1 MAWFTEVDLEDLAGG
16 RSFSRGQGY
25 VEAVS
30 NLRDLPDGVVA
41 TVRGTDPYQVRLYDT
56 DGGLDGE
63 CNCPYGEE
71 GNFCKHCVA
80 VGLRLLDRERAT
92 GNVRTNTAT
101 DIDVRA
107 FIASLGHDEL
117 VDLVWQQTSDDPA
130 MYQRMLLRAMA
141 NAATVD
147 LGLLAEQV
155 ERLEIDWI
163 NYGEEDGYAEGA
175 DAVIEALAALVPDR
189 ATEVQPLLRRTFCLV
204 CQAAQRSEDHSGAAI
219 DSAGAAWDAY
229 LQACETDPPNPAE
242 LGEWFAEFRLGAPDG
257 LEVSITDIADL
268 LGVEGLNAYWAV
280 LETAKTTKP
289 SDWTV
294 RMLREELIRATGDLD
309 ALVACY
315 AEDLSSPQRYVDI
328 ARLLLN
334 DGRTAEAIEWL
345 ERGRAGVDR
354 WDHRASGLA
363 DLLVELYTEAGR
375 TDDVIALWQ
384 ARFHSEGSVETYRVL
399 RAAILA
405 ADPGRWPEQRE
416 QAWSLLRHRADDS
429 SLWSAGDVYVRVLLL
444 EDEDEAA
451 WEAVGRYRCDQ
462 QTRLAVTDR
471 RSATHPAEALAIYL
485 PIIET
490 AVAQTNT
497 MGYEQAADLLVT
509 LRGVFARAGRD
520 FEAEMA
526 RLKAVH
532 SRKRNFLGAL
542 RQRGL

>member
-30 NLRDLPDGVVA
+30 NLRDLPNGVVA
-41 TVRGTDPYQVRLYDT
+41 TVQGTDPYQVRLYDAN
-56 DGGLDGE
+56 GELEGE
-63 CNCPYGEE
+63 CSCPYGED
-71 GNFCKHCVA
+71 GNFCKHSVA

-92 GNVRTNTAT
+92 GDVRTHGAAEV
-101 DIDVRA
+101 DVHA
-107 FIASLGHDEL
+107 FIATLGHDEL
-117 VDLVWQQTSDDPA
+117 VDLVWQHANEDPA
-130 MYQRMLLRAMA
+130 LYQRMLLRAMTS
-141 NAATVD
+141 AATVD

-155 ERLEIDWI
+155 ERLQIDWI
-163 NYGEEDGYAEGA
+163 NYGEEDGYAKGA

-189 ATEVQPLLRRTFCLV
+189 ATEVQPLLRRTLCLV
-204 CQAAQRSEDHSGAAI
+204 CQAAQRSEDHCGAALG
-219 DSAGAAWDAY
+219 SAGDAWDAY
-229 LQACETDPPNPAE
+229 LQACEINPPDPAE

-257 LEVSITDIADL
+257 LELNISDIADL

-280 LETAKTTKP
+280 LETANSTKP

-294 RMLREELIRATGDLD
+294 RMLREELIRATGNLD

-334 DGRTAEAIEWL
+334 EHRTAEAIEWL
-345 ERGRAGVDR
+345 EQGRAGVDH
-354 WDHRASGLA
+354 WDHRANGLA
-363 DLLVELYTEAGR
+363 ELLVELYTEAGR
-375 TDDVIALWQ
+375 TEDVIALRQ
-384 ARFHSEGSVETYRVL
+384 ARFRSKGSVETYRAL
-399 RAAILA
+399 REVILA
-405 ADPGRWPEQRE
+405 ADPGRWQEQRE
-416 QAWSLLRHRADDS
+416 QAWSLLRRRADDT

-444 EDEDEAA
+444 EDEDDAA
-451 WEAVGRYRCDQ
+451 WEAIGRYRCDP
-462 QTRLAVTDR
+462 QTRLAATDR

-485 PIIET
+485 PIIDT

-497 MGYEQAADLLVT
+497 MGYERAADLLVT

-520 FEAEMA
+520 FETEVA

-542 RQRGL
+542 NQRGL